1 MLATKV
7 DRVTLITGADRGIGL
22 ALAHRLAARGHRLVL
37 HSNNEAGLQK
47 AVADAG
53 WPAEDLLIAAHDVG
67 DEAAVSASVTAAV
80 ERFGKIDDL
89 LNVAGV
95 AYYGGILDT
104 PVETW
109 ERTLRTNLTGYFLMA
124 RAVLPHMREAGQ
136 GVIVNMSSI
145 WGTRGAPPGAMLAY
159 AVSKF
164 GIEGLTKCLIE
175 EAKPWGVKVSSIVL
189 DKVDTEFR
197 EHMAPHIDYT
207 PEQRARM
214 ITADDVVDTTVMIL
228 DSSPRVLPS
237 TVTLDA
243 WLWK

>member
-1 MLATKV
+1 LATQL

-22 ALAHRLAARGHRLVL
+22 ALAHRLAARGHKLVL
-37 HSNNEAGLQK
+37 HSNNEEGLRK

-53 WPAEDLLIAAHDVG
+53 WPAEDVLTSVHDVG

-95 AYYGGILDT
+95 AYYGGVLNTSLDA
-104 PVETW
+104 W

-124 RAVLPHMREAGQ
+124 RAVLPHMKAAGT

-145 WGTRGAPPGAMLAY
+145 WGVRGAPAGAMLAY
-159 AVSKF
+159 SVSKF
-164 GIEGLTKCLIE
+164 GIEGLTKGLIE
-175 EAKPWGVKVSSIVL
+175 EAGPWGVKVSSIVL
-189 DKVDTEFR
+189 DKVDTDFR
-197 EHMAPHIDYT
+197 EHMVPHIDYS

-214 ITADDVVDTTVMIL
+214 IAADDVVDATVMIL
-228 DSSPRVLPS
+228 DSSARVLPS
-237 TVTLDA
+237 SITLDA